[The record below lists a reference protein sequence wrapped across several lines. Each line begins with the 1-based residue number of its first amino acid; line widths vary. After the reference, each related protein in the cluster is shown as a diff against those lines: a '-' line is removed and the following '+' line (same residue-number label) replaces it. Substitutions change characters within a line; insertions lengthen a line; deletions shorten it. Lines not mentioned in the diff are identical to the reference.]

1 MTRDCHRLLAVIASK
16 SSAESLDTSE
26 LLHLSDWITAPLPE
40 QRTYDWAEHIAVPI
54 IAELGRRLARSIDT
68 QSIDIPRLMNQVREM
83 RSAQRRYFSARGSD
97 KKSEL
102 LELSKA
108 LEAEVDE
115 LLDAELQPSLFGD
128 Q

>member
-26 LLHLSDWITAPLPE
+26 LLHLADWITAPIPE
-40 QRTYDWAEHIAVPI
+40 QRTHDWAEHIAVPI

-68 QSIDIPRLMNQVREM
+68 QSIDLPQVLKQVREM
-83 RSAQRRYFSARGSD
+83 RSAQRRYFAARGSD

-102 LELSKA
+102 MELSKA

-115 LLDAELQPSLFGD
+115 LLNAEMQPSLFGD